1 MGLSSGIEEIGNLRW
16 DLALCLL
23 LAWTLC
29 YFCIWNGVK
38 STGKVWC
45 NLLTFR
51 VAVGSDFV
59 FSNRNIHLAF
69 VSGGLLHCHISIC
82 DAGGASC
89 PWPHITGCQRW
100 NHVLPLSRPVAPH

>member
-1 MGLSSGIEEIGNLRW
+1 MNKSNIQGLSCPVVLNKLCNRRRILGLSSGIEEIGNVRW

-59 FSNRNIHLAF
+59 
-69 VSGGLLHCHISIC
+69 
-82 DAGGASC
+82 
-89 PWPHITGCQRW
+89 
-100 NHVLPLSRPVAPH
+100 